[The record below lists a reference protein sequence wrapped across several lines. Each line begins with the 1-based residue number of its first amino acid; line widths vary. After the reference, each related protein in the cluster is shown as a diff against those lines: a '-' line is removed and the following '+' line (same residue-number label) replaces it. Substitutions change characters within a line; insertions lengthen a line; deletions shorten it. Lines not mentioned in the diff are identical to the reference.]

1 MRALATAFIPPPWHD
16 QRMHGTTC
24 RDVALVCVCV
34 CSMHLGLDLILCE
47 SGTQSQAHWQK
58 AATGTNSELPGGR
71 QMWHEVIRTTS
82 LHI

>member
-47 SGTQSQAHWQK
+47 FGNTVAGTLAESSH
-58 AATGTNSELPGGR
+58 
-71 QMWHEVIRTTS
+71 WHEFRTS
-82 LHI
+82 RREANVA